1 MILLGGPVHVD
12 EGTDVE
18 ALARA
23 HVEQGYKSAYCPPV
37 SLDDPDGI
45 KRAEEA
51 FKKAGVVI
59 AELGAW
65 RNIIPADSD
74 KHEKAIAFASQQL
87 ALADAVGAMCC
98 VTFAGTR
105 EYSDKAWGPAAVN
118 FSDDTFDYIVQT
130 VREIIQRAK
139 PTRARFGL
147 EMMQTCPPDSVD
159 SYLDLI
165 KAIDDPGFCVHL
177 DPCNI
182 IYSPRQCYNT
192 AELLRDCVE
201 RLSPWIVCCHAKD
214 LIPRDGLAVH
224 IDETRP
230 GTGCLDYPAY
240 VEALNKL
247 DRDVPLLLE
256 HLDSREEYET
266 ARDYVASLM

>member
-1 MILLGGPVHVD
+1 MILLGGPVYIE
-12 EGTDVE
+12 EGAGVE

-23 HVEQGYKSAYCPPV
+23 HAEQGYKSAYCPPV

-45 KRAEEA
+45 KSAEEA

-65 RNIIPADSD
+65 RNIIPADSG
-74 KHEKAIAFASQQL
+74 KHEEAIAFVSRKL
-87 ALADAVGAMCC
+87 ALADAVGARCC
-98 VTFAGTR
+98 VTYAGTR
-105 EYSDKAWGPAAVN
+105 EYSDKSWGPAAVN
-118 FSDDTFDYIVQT
+118 FSDDTFDYLVQT
-130 VREIIQRAK
+130 VREIIRRAK
-139 PTRARFGL
+139 PARTRFGL

-165 KAIDDPGFCVHL
+165 KAIDDPRFCVHL

-192 AELLRDCVE
+192 AALLRDCVA
-201 RLSPWIVCCHAKD
+201 RLGPWIVSCHAKD
-214 LIPRDGLAVH
+214 LLPRDGLAVH

-230 GTGCLDYPAY
+230 GTGCMDYPVY
-240 VEALNKL
+240 IEALGKL

-256 HLDSREEYET
+256 HLASREEYET
-266 ARDYVASLM
+266 ARDYLASLI

>member
-1 MILLGGPVHVD
+1 MILLGGPVYID
-12 EGTDVE
+12 EGVDVE

-45 KRAEEA
+45 KRAEKA

-65 RNIIPADSD
+65 CNIIPTDSD

-87 ALADAVGAMCC
+87 ALADAVGAICC

-105 EYSDKAWGPAAVN
+105 EDSGKDWGPAAVN

-159 SYLDLI
+159 
-165 KAIDDPGFCVHL
+165 
-177 DPCNI
+177 
-182 IYSPRQCYNT
+182 
-192 AELLRDCVE
+192 
-201 RLSPWIVCCHAKD
+201 
-214 LIPRDGLAVH
+214 
-224 IDETRP
+224 
-230 GTGCLDYPAY
+230 
-240 VEALNKL
+240 
-247 DRDVPLLLE
+247 
-256 HLDSREEYET
+256 
-266 ARDYVASLM
+266 